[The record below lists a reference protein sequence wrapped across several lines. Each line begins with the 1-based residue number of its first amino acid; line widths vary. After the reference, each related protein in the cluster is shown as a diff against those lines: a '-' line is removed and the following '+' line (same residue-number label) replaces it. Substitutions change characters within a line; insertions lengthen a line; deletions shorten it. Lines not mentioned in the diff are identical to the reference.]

1 MRSFSGHLGSQVSAL
16 VDGQLGAAE
25 SERAWAHVL
34 VCPDCRRQVERETW
48 VKKQLSAI
56 ATSAPEDPPPSLLGS
71 LQHLRPEPFGATG
84 ALDGPGSSGGP
95 GGPPDQ
101 RAPGDAGDPA
111 AAQRAAQA
119 WAHVDGLERRS
130 RNRRRAGLVL
140 AGAGSV
146 SAAVLGLAS
155 VGGAGLGI
163 GTPAPAPTAS
173 FAGSGAASPSGTPT
187 VAVIA
192 PGVSVHGRLPAPDRD
207 RDRGRAGDPDPGH
220 AGPAASGPADES
232 VALLHRR

>member
-56 ATSAPEDPPPSLLGS
+56 ATTAPEDPPPSLLGS
-71 LQHLRPEPFGATG
+71 LQHLRAEPFGATG
-84 ALDGPGSSGGP
+84 PLGGSGD
-95 GGPPDQ
+95 PDV
-101 RAPGDAGDPA
+101 AGDLA
-111 AAQRAAQA
+111 ASQRAAQA

-146 SAAVLGLAS
+146 SAAVFGLAS

-173 FAGSGAASPSGTPT
+173 FAGSGAAPSPSGTPT

-192 PGVSVHGRLPAPDRD
+192 PGVTVHGRLPAPDRD
-207 RDRGRAGDPDPGH
+207 RGRDRGGDPAPGRGH